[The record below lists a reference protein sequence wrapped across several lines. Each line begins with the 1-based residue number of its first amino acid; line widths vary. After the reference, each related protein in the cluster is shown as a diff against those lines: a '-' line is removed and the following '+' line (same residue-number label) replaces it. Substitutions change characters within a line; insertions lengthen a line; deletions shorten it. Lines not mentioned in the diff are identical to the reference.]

1 MIVTFSYDRH
11 WKRLVADAALD
22 EYDGVP
28 LTTRVW
34 FSGIPALPPREFLPL
49 IGLLCFRPFVG
60 ISFGCRNGIPVF
72 LRDAMGELSPRPE
85 IQLTNLDLHAHELYA
100 GYRTMRVCDLRLVE
114 ALELKPASGLDLIV
128 DGTGS
133 NGSFHG
139 ANLAVMSTNAFLNLP
154 DRVGP
159 QVDCLCACALAAAP
173 SCGARHMIL
182 PRLRSHQLAEDQIER
197 LGRALRYVG
206 MTLEFQDC
214 GADPSVVARR
224 LRSELGAGG
233 FPGAPAAPPPGEE
246 RLGNAGAF
254 MVSATNGLSGYYT
267 LMALAMASV
276 HRHT

>member
-1 MIVTFSYDRH
+1 MNVTCNYDRH
-11 WKRLVADAALD
+11 WKRLVLEAALD

-49 IGLLCFRPFVG
+49 IGFLCFRQFVG
-60 ISFGCRNGIPVF
+60 ISFGCRNGIPAF
-72 LRDAMGELSPRPE
+72 LRDAMRELSPRPE
-85 IQLTNLDLHAHELYA
+85 IQFTNLDLNAHELYA

-114 ALELKPASGLDLIV
+114 ALKLDPASGLDLIV

-133 NGSFHG
+133 QGSFHG
-139 ANLAVMSTNAFLNLP
+139 ANLAVMATNAFLNLP

-173 SCGARHMIL
+173 WCGASHMIL
-182 PRLRSHQLAEDQIER
+182 PRLHSHQLGEDQVER
-197 LGRALRYVG
+197 LSRALKYVG

-214 GADPSVVARR
+214 GADPSDVARR
-224 LRSELGAGG
+224 LRSELRGENP
-233 FPGAPAAPPPGEE
+233 PGALSGSSPGGE
-246 RLGNAGAF
+246 RLEASDAIASGGNGP
-254 MVSATNGLSGYYT
+254 SGYYT

-276 HRHT
+276 HRGS